1 MKTKKLKEDAC
12 TISDRNKAILALLK
26 RVMQQKMFMLLVV
39 TEIAVTLESSS
50 SNYLILKEEIT
61 TKNR

>member
-1 MKTKKLKEDAC
+1 MYHFWHEQ
-12 TISDRNKAILALLK
+12 SDTSPSETSHATENVYARSNC
-26 RVMQQKMFMLLVV
+26 LVV

-61 TKNR
+61 TKNRDLFSQ